1 MTKIF
6 QRVHTILI
14 RDRINST
21 CIIKIKCIVSP
32 KYKRPLVNDCA
43 DGLLRLLPRR
53 GGRGPCHIALLPFVS
68 NPKYAWLT
76 STNSVSVFFLI

>member
-14 RDRINST
+14 RVELTARVLSRLNALFLQNT
-21 CIIKIKCIVSP
+21 
-32 KYKRPLVNDCA
+32 RGPLVNDCA